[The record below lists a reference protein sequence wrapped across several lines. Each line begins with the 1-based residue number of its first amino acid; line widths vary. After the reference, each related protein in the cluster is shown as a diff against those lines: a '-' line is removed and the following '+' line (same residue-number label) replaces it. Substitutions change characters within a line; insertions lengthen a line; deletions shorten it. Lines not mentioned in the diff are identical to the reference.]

1 MGFKMSI
8 KENLELLSK
17 IEDVVDSELKKGF
30 IDTTATSGQAD
41 HSDTAHNPKVRAVA
55 ENYAKQKGIKLEHP
69 TEKTKVDPQHS
80 AKIAQAYHSMKHD
93 PNHPDVKAAYGALIN
108 ETKDQFQHMKNAGLK
123 ITPIKSGQSN
133 PYPNSKAMHDDIRH
147 NNHLYFFPTDQ
158 GFGSGD
164 SNPTDHPMLQPTGE
178 HVDGHHLMANDLFRV
193 VHDYFGHA
201 KEGTGFGPHGEESAW
216 KEHSKMFSPLA
227 QKALTTETRG
237 QNSWVNFG
245 PHGESNR
252 KNPNQ
257 TVYADQKAGLMPD
270 WTHKPVS
277 GLGKSEEYEELE
289 KGSLQRRHK
298 FNPKAPENKRVTD
311 IQRDWTHESDSGI
324 DLQEARDSIPK
335 MEGNAKFRSLRKLAG
350 QTHVRKH
357 PQTGENLYL
366 MHRGMGSEEFGGAN
380 KNGKTTH
387 AAGEKTSWTPDR
399 EVASSF
405 GTINDLEGNS
415 AVVSAW
421 IPESALSHSINQFNA
436 PTDTALDNAKYLPK
450 SGKKDIKGSRS
461 ITEREEKEWIV
472 EHGPEGFHHANLD
485 ALAPHKADT
494 KINQKQGK
502 SGDKASYKAKDLK
515 QIKPRDTH
523 QGQFGWAPK
532 EKLAASEKVNNSLRK
547 DEEMPEEPKKSKG
560 AKQEEEKVGEAL
572 SNLATDKQT
581 TAGMNSRIYSM
592 PSADKMKR
600 SKMAGKTGQIPSSIN
615 IYGAH
620 YPVVRLMDDNK
631 TLLVHTSPYGQDGKT
646 EELIEKIGM
655 QLPEHFPDAHV
666 IEIHHPDYRHS
677 ARIMKMRNPNTIA
690 DYLKH
695 ASENHPDE
703 NYRKHA
709 AEAHLHLTNLNKIKK
724 GEFTKPIHAKR
735 TTSEG
740 FDYEKNVKGRV
751 DRLHNY
757 LTSLGLTPDVQD
769 DESGRDL
776 GSKSPT
782 SLTINRQ
789 GDPHDQQVLHE
800 AGHALLTP
808 PGMELPEYQNRIGAP
823 GFLGKLKQT
832 QTSSELKPMHGGGM
846 PEQTAQHMEGLIA
859 RRAGI
864 EPFRTPKRGKD
875 GTSEELAREH
885 AKQTV
890 SDLDQGFYRFDPFSG
905 EKELQANPNTL
916 INAKSH
922 KDSGLFGKIRRQLI
936 EQRKTRAS
944 MSKEDLED
952 MAASEKDVSKPF
964 GQHPRNWYKD
974 KKSQEKRK
982 IIAEKDRQKTGAKKP
997 LDSAMDKLK
1006 DFNKAEAP
1014 KPLKTGDRVNHK
1026 THGVG
1031 TVRQSHGDGHYTVG
1045 FDNSKDTSL
1054 NYKGLK
1060 VHSND
1065 FNKPQIK
1072 KSSVASSPL
1081 VPEQLEG
1088 SLQKPFKS
1096 KKKGKASSDEIQ
1108 KWEGKALKSGVLAL
1122 ALAHGAHY
1130 MNQDNIEAAK
1140 APASREVAAVPVDP
1154 AQQAREAGR
1163 AEAEADVAQIMQR
1176 NFVKRNPYKPSHIAM
1191 KETIKSNPDLMNKY
1205 GYALKMSKPALSE
1218 LVQSHP
1224 TMGQE
1229 VGEAHYSKLNQEF
1242 DGDSEKI
1249 DHAWR
1254 NGIKATKIK
1263 FGMEN
1268 Q

>member
-1 MGFKMSI
+1 MSLH
-8 KENLELLSK
+8 KKHRRNTSEYLEELENL
-17 IEDVVDSELKKGF
+17 
-30 IDTTATSGQAD
+30 
-41 HSDTAHNPKVRAVA
+41 
-55 ENYAKQKGIKLEHP
+55 GI
-69 TEKTKVDPQHS
+69 
-80 AKIAQAYHSMKHD
+80 
-93 PNHPDVKAAYGALIN
+93 
-108 ETKDQFQHMKNAGLK
+108 
-123 ITPIKSGQSN
+123 
-133 PYPNSKAMHDDIRH
+133 
-147 NNHLYFFPTDQ
+147 
-158 GFGSGD
+158 
-164 SNPTDHPMLQPTGE
+164 
-178 HVDGHHLMANDLFRV
+178 
-193 VHDYFGHA
+193 
-201 KEGTGFGPHGEESAW
+201 
-216 KEHSKMFSPLA
+216 
-227 QKALTTETRG
+227 
-237 QNSWVNFG
+237 
-245 PHGESNR
+245 
-252 KNPNQ
+252 
-257 TVYADQKAGLMPD
+257 
-270 WTHKPVS
+270 
-277 GLGKSEEYEELE
+277 LGKSEEYEKLE

-298 FNPKAPENKRVTD
+298 FNPKAPENDKTRLQ
-311 IQRDWTHESDSGI
+311 QRAWTHDEES
-324 DLQEARDSIPK
+324 EARDSLQP
-335 MEGNAKFRSLRKLAG
+335 MDDTAKFRSLRKLAG

-366 MHRGMGSEEFGGAN
+366 MHRGMGQEEFAGTN
-380 KNGKTTH
+380 KNGKTVH
-387 AAGEKTSWTPDR
+387 IAGERTSWTPDK
-399 EVASSF
+399 EVAENF
-405 GTINDLEGNS
+405 GQENGDRATYGGG
-415 AVVSAW
+415 VVSAW
-421 IPESALSHSINQFNA
+421 IPESNLIHNPNQFNA
-436 PTDTALDNAKYLPK
+436 PSNIKDEGNLSEFQKQLNSTKASIGKYGSK
-450 SGKKDIKGSRS
+450 FKDRS
-461 ITEREEKEWIV
+461 VTEREEKEWIV
-472 EHGPEGFHHANLD
+472 EHDKHGFHHANLD
-485 ALAPHKADT
+485 ALVPHKADA

-502 SGDKASYKAKDLK
+502 SGDKSSYKAKDLK
-515 QIKPRDTH
+515 QMKPRDTH
-523 QGQFGWAPK
+523 QGQFGWTPK
-532 EKLAASEKVNNSLRK
+532 EKLAASEKINNSLRK
-547 DEEMPEEPKKSKG
+547 DEEMDEAPKKSKG

-600 SKMAGKTGQIPSSIN
+600 SKMAQKTGQIPSSIN

-690 DYLKH
+690 EYLKH

-735 TTSEG
+735 TASEG
-740 FDYEKNVKGRV
+740 FDYDKNVKGRV

-808 PGMELPEYQNRIGAP
+808 PGMNLPEYQNRIGAP

-832 QTSSELKPMHGGGM
+832 QTSGELKPMHGGGM
-846 PEQTAQHMEGLIA
+846 PEQTAQHMEGGIA

-864 EPFRTPKRGKD
+864 EPFRTPKRGKE

-885 AKQTV
+885 AKQTLN
-890 SDLDQGFYRFDPFSG
+890 DLDQGFYRFDPFTG

-936 EQRKTRAS
+936 EQRKSRANIPQ
-944 MSKEDLED
+944 EDLDD

-997 LDSAMDKLK
+997 LDAALDKFK

-1014 KPLKTGDRVNHK
+1014 KPFKTGDRVNHK
-1026 THGVG
+1026 AHGVG

-1072 KSSVASSPL
+1072 KSSVASSPV

-1096 KKKGKASSDEIQ
+1096 KKKRKVSSDEIQ
-1108 KWEGKALKSGVLAL
+1108 KWEGKALKSGALAL

-1130 MNQDNIEAAK
+1130 MNQENVEAAK
-1140 APASREVAAVPVDP
+1140 TPASREVAAAPIDP
-1154 AQQAREAGR
+1154 AQRARESGR
-1163 AEAEADVAQIMQR
+1163 AQADADVAQIMQR
-1176 NFVKRNPYKPSHIAM
+1176 NFVKHNPYKPSHIAM
-1191 KETIKSNPDLMNKY
+1191 KETIKSSPDLMNKY

-1242 DGDSEKI
+1242 GGDNEKI

-1254 NGIKATKIK
+1254 NGIKATKVK

>member
-1 MGFKMSI
+1 MSLH
-8 KENLELLSK
+8 KKHRRSTSEYLE
-17 IEDVVDSELKKGF
+17 ELKSLGVF
-30 IDTTATSGQAD
+30 
-41 HSDTAHNPKVRAVA
+41 
-55 ENYAKQKGIKLEHP
+55 
-69 TEKTKVDPQHS
+69 
-80 AKIAQAYHSMKHD
+80 
-93 PNHPDVKAAYGALIN
+93 
-108 ETKDQFQHMKNAGLK
+108 
-123 ITPIKSGQSN
+123 
-133 PYPNSKAMHDDIRH
+133 
-147 NNHLYFFPTDQ
+147 
-158 GFGSGD
+158 
-164 SNPTDHPMLQPTGE
+164 
-178 HVDGHHLMANDLFRV
+178 
-193 VHDYFGHA
+193 
-201 KEGTGFGPHGEESAW
+201 
-216 KEHSKMFSPLA
+216 
-227 QKALTTETRG
+227 
-237 QNSWVNFG
+237 
-245 PHGESNR
+245 
-252 KNPNQ
+252 
-257 TVYADQKAGLMPD
+257 
-270 WTHKPVS
+270 
-277 GLGKSEEYEELE
+277 GKSEEYEELE
-289 KGSLQRRHK
+289 KGSLQRRIG
-298 FNPKAPENKRVTD
+298 NPKKQLQD
-311 IQRDWTHESDSGI
+311 HESQAMLDWSREVTNREDI
-324 DLQEARDSIPK
+324 PEATP
-335 MEGNAKFRSLRKLAG
+335 EAKKRFFQKLHS
-350 QTHVRKH
+350 QTEVRKH
-357 PQTGENLYL
+357 PKTGERLFL
-366 MHRGMGSEEFGGAN
+366 MHRGVHPTMRDFHEQ
-380 KNGKTTH
+380 GKLS
-387 AAGEKTSWTPDR
+387 SWTPKLDTA
-399 EVASSF
+399 EAFAGDHVEQ
-405 GTINDLEGNS
+405 INNDTMFDKDGNVDKRDPYNQAGADS
-415 AVVSAW
+415 IGLTHKSQLKPKVHSAW
-421 IPESALSHSINQFNA
+421 IPESALHNYVNNAIETDSDKEYSNSSEEEYIIKPHKFTYAKKQKLSAPALVDKNINQRA
-436 PTDTALDNAKYLPK
+436 RLQQVY
-450 SGKKDIKGSRS
+450 GKDKD
-461 ITEREEKEWIV
+461 
-472 EHGPEGFHHANLD
+472 FA
-485 ALAPHKADT
+485 
-494 KINQKQGK
+494 GK
-502 SGDKASYKAKDLK
+502 SRAEQEIK
-515 QIKPRDTH
+515 QFNKKVPR
-523 QGQFGWAPK
+523 P
-532 EKLAASEKVNNSLRK
+532 EKLAASEKEIVITVFDFDNTELLKTLPTRVNEKHPDSEKPWVAKVHPDGSLVWHANNEQASKIDRQINDPRLINSFLSKVPESHRGTAKALISHVQKHPNRHFIPTAEGGNQQLRARHLLDLMK
-547 DEEMPEEPKKSKG
+547 DGNNVKMSTEDPNRLTIERESHSTQRQYDPIQIHYKNKGIKNEKGTGDVGAGANKSVSELRPTGNPNLGGGDVSIKKNRTQDSASSEKNIGNRIRVDLKKQEDEMPEEPKKSKG

-600 SKMAGKTGQIPSSIN
+600 SKMAQKQGQIPSSIN

-735 TTSEG
+735 TASEG
-740 FDYEKNVKGRV
+740 FDYDKNVKGRV
-751 DRLHNY
+751 DKLHNY

-808 PGMELPEYQNRIGAP
+808 PGMGLPEYQNRIGAP

-846 PEQTAQHMEGLIA
+846 PEQTAQHMEGGIA

-864 EPFRTPKRGKD
+864 EPFRTPKRGKE
-875 GTSEELAREH
+875 GTSEELARDH
-885 AKQTV
+885 AKQTL
-890 SDLDQGFYRFDPFSG
+890 SDFDQGYYKFDPFTG

-922 KDSGLFGKIRRQLI
+922 KDSGLFGKIRRQLV
-936 EQRKTRAS
+936 EQRKSRANIPQ
-944 MSKEDLED
+944 EDLDD

-1006 DFNKAEAP
+1006 LD
-1014 KPLKTGDRVNHK
+1014 
-1026 THGVG
+1026 
-1031 TVRQSHGDGHYTVG
+1031 
-1045 FDNSKDTSL
+1045 
-1054 NYKGLK
+1054 
-1060 VHSND
+1060 
-1065 FNKPQIK
+1065 
-1072 KSSVASSPL
+1072 KSSIASSPV

-1096 KKKGKASSDEIQ
+1096 KKQRKISDDKIE
-1108 KWEGKALKSGVLAL
+1108 KWEGKALKAGVLAL
-1122 ALAHGAHY
+1122 GLAHGAHY
-1130 MNQDNIEAAK
+1130 MDIENKEAAK
-1140 APASREVAAVPVDP
+1140 APASREVAAVQVDP
-1154 AQQAREAGR
+1154 TQQARDRGYKEATD
-1163 AEAEADVAQIMQR
+1163 EAAQIMGR
-1176 NFVKRNPYKPSHIAM
+1176 NFVKFNSYKPSHITM

-1242 DGDSEKI
+1242 GGNRDQI

-1254 NGIKATKIK
+1254 NGVKATKAK

>member
-1 MGFKMSI
+1 MRHK
-8 KENLELLSK
+8 KERRNTSEYLQ
-17 IEDVVDSELKKGF
+17 ELK
-30 IDTTATSGQAD
+30 
-41 HSDTAHNPKVRAVA
+41 NL
-55 ENYAKQKGIKLEHP
+55 GI
-69 TEKTKVDPQHS
+69 
-80 AKIAQAYHSMKHD
+80 
-93 PNHPDVKAAYGALIN
+93 
-108 ETKDQFQHMKNAGLK
+108 
-123 ITPIKSGQSN
+123 
-133 PYPNSKAMHDDIRH
+133 
-147 NNHLYFFPTDQ
+147 
-158 GFGSGD
+158 
-164 SNPTDHPMLQPTGE
+164 
-178 HVDGHHLMANDLFRV
+178 
-193 VHDYFGHA
+193 
-201 KEGTGFGPHGEESAW
+201 
-216 KEHSKMFSPLA
+216 
-227 QKALTTETRG
+227 
-237 QNSWVNFG
+237 
-245 PHGESNR
+245 
-252 KNPNQ
+252 
-257 TVYADQKAGLMPD
+257 
-270 WTHKPVS
+270 
-277 GLGKSEEYEELE
+277 LGKSEEYEELE
-289 KGSLQRRHK
+289 KGSLQRRNR
-298 FNPKAPENKRVTD
+298 FNPKSPENKMTTAQQRV
-311 IQRDWTHESDSGI
+311 WTHDEEP
-324 DLQEARDSIPK
+324 EARDSLQP
-335 MEGNAKFRSLRKLAG
+335 MDDAAKFRSLRKLVS

-366 MHRGMGSEEFGGAN
+366 MHRGMGKEELHGQN
-380 KNGKTTH
+380 HNGKTAH
-387 AAGEKTSWTPDR
+387 AAGERTSWTPDKS
-399 EVASSF
+399 VADSF
-405 GTINDLEGNS
+405 GDPMTET
-415 AVVSAW
+415 VSAW
-421 IPESALSHSINQFNA
+421 IPESALVHSIGQFNA
-436 PTDTALDNAKYLPK
+436 PTDRALDEAKGLPK
-450 SGKKDIKGSRS
+450 TGKSHTKGSRS
-461 ITEREEKEWIV
+461 VTEREEKEWIV
-472 EHGPEGFHHANLD
+472 EHDKHGFHHANLD
-485 ALAPHKADT
+485 ALAPHKADA

-502 SGDKASYKAKDLK
+502 SGDKSSYKAKDLK

-547 DEEMPEEPKKSKG
+547 DEEMDEAPKKSKG

-690 DYLKH
+690 EYLKH

-735 TTSEG
+735 TASEG

-808 PGMELPEYQNRIGAP
+808 PGMNLPEYQNRIGAP

-832 QTSSELKPMHGGGM
+832 QTSGELKPMHGGGM
-846 PEQTAQHMEGLIA
+846 PEQTAQHMEGMIA

-890 SDLDQGFYRFDPFSG
+890 SDLDQGFYRFDPFTG

-936 EQRKTRAS
+936 EQRK
-944 MSKEDLED
+944 SKANIPQADLED

-997 LDSAMDKLK
+997 LDAALDKLK
-1006 DFNKAEAP
+1006 DIN
-1014 KPLKTGDRVNHK
+1014 
-1026 THGVG
+1026 
-1031 TVRQSHGDGHYTVG
+1031 
-1045 FDNSKDTSL
+1045 
-1054 NYKGLK
+1054 
-1060 VHSND
+1060 
-1065 FNKPQIK
+1065 
-1072 KSSVASSPL
+1072 KSSVASSPV
-1081 VPEQLEG
+1081 VPEQLETD
-1088 SLQKPFKS
+1088 LQKPFKS
-1096 KKKGKASSDEIQ
+1096 KKQRRVSSDIAKGERGDWKKEGYRLESSPIADHGSYRKIHIKAYDNKNNHIGSYIFTHEKDEEYAKPLQSNTHIEHQRKGLASSAYRHAEKKLGVSLKPDESIGGQ
-1108 KWEGKALKSGVLAL
+1108 TKDAQKLWSQPKRPFGKNEKIEKWEGKALKSGVLAL

-1130 MNQDNIEAAK
+1130 MNQDNIEANK
-1140 APASREVAAVPVDP
+1140 TPASKEVAAIPVDP
-1154 AQQAREAGR
+1154 IQQAQEAGR
-1163 AEAEADVAQIMQR
+1163 AQADADVAQIIQR
-1176 NFVKRNPYKPSHIAM
+1176 NFVKHNPYKPSHIAM

-1242 DGDSEKI
+1242 GGDNAKI

>member
-1 MGFKMSI
+1 MRHK
-8 KENLELLSK
+8 KERRNTSEYLE
-17 IEDVVDSELKKGF
+17 ELKNLGVF
-30 IDTTATSGQAD
+30 
-41 HSDTAHNPKVRAVA
+41 
-55 ENYAKQKGIKLEHP
+55 
-69 TEKTKVDPQHS
+69 
-80 AKIAQAYHSMKHD
+80 
-93 PNHPDVKAAYGALIN
+93 
-108 ETKDQFQHMKNAGLK
+108 
-123 ITPIKSGQSN
+123 
-133 PYPNSKAMHDDIRH
+133 
-147 NNHLYFFPTDQ
+147 
-158 GFGSGD
+158 
-164 SNPTDHPMLQPTGE
+164 
-178 HVDGHHLMANDLFRV
+178 
-193 VHDYFGHA
+193 
-201 KEGTGFGPHGEESAW
+201 
-216 KEHSKMFSPLA
+216 
-227 QKALTTETRG
+227 
-237 QNSWVNFG
+237 
-245 PHGESNR
+245 
-252 KNPNQ
+252 
-257 TVYADQKAGLMPD
+257 
-270 WTHKPVS
+270 
-277 GLGKSEEYEELE
+277 GKSEEYEELE

-298 FNPKAPENKRVTD
+298 FNPKAPENKMTTAQQRV
-311 IQRDWTHESDSGI
+311 WTHDEEP
-324 DLQEARDSIPK
+324 EARDSLQP
-335 MEGNAKFRSLRKLAG
+335 MDDAAKFRSLRKLAG

-366 MHRGMGSEEFGGAN
+366 MHRGMGQEEFAGAN

-387 AAGEKTSWTPDR
+387 IAGERTSWTPDK
-399 EVASSF
+399 EVAENF
-405 GTINDLEGNS
+405 GQENGDRATYGGG
-415 AVVSAW
+415 VVSAW
-421 IPESALSHSINQFNA
+421 IPESALLHNPNQFNA
-436 PTDTALDNAKYLPK
+436 PTDTALDNVKYLPK
-450 SGKKDIKGSRS
+450 SGKKDVKGSRS
-461 ITEREEKEWIV
+461 VTEREEKEWIV
-472 EHGPEGFHHANLD
+472 EHDKYGFHHANLD
-485 ALAPHKADT
+485 ALMPHKLDAN
-494 KINQKQGK
+494 INAKQGK
-502 SGDKASYKAKDLK
+502 SGDKSSYKAKDLK

-523 QGQFGWAPK
+523 QGQFGWTPK
-532 EKLAASEKVNNSLRK
+532 EKLAASEIVNNSLRK
-547 DEEMPEEPKKSKG
+547 DEEIPEEPKKSKG

-600 SKMAGKTGQIPSSIN
+600 SKLAQKQGQIPSSIN

-690 DYLKH
+690 EYLKH

-735 TTSEG
+735 TASEG
-740 FDYEKNVKGRV
+740 FDYDKNVKGRV

-808 PGMELPEYQNRIGAP
+808 PGMGLPEYQNRIGAP

-846 PEQTAQHMEGLIA
+846 PEQTAQHMEGMIA

-864 EPFRTPKRGKD
+864 EPFRTPKRGKE

-890 SDLDQGFYRFDPFSG
+890 SDIDQGFYRFDPFTG
-905 EKELQANPNTL
+905 EKELQATPDTL

-944 MSKEDLED
+944 IPKEDLED

-964 GQHPRNWYKD
+964 SQHPRNWYKD

-982 IIAEKDRQKTGAKKP
+982 IIAEKERQKTGAKKP
-997 LDSAMDKLK
+997 LDAAMDKLK

-1014 KPLKTGDRVNHK
+1014 KPFKTGDRVNHK

-1065 FNKPQIK
+1065 FNKPQMK
-1072 KSSVASSPL
+1072 KSSVASSPV
-1081 VPEQLEG
+1081 VPEQLETD
-1088 SLQKPFKS
+1088 LQKPFKS
-1096 KKKGKASSDEIQ
+1096 KKQRKFAYANPEKFGGKKGIKEWESKTPKDIPDEIQ
-1108 KWEGKALKSGVLAL
+1108 KWEGKAIKSGVLAL

-1130 MNQDNIEAAK
+1130 MNQENIEAAK
-1140 APASREVAAVPVDP
+1140 TPASREVAAAPIDP

-1163 AEAEADVAQIMQR
+1163 AQADADVAQIMQR
-1176 NFVKRNPYKPSHIAM
+1176 NFVKHNPYKPSHIAM

-1205 GYALKMSKPALSE
+1205 GYVLKMSKPALSE

-1242 DGDSEKI
+1242 GGDNEKI

-1263 FGMEN
+1263 FGMDN